1 MIEHRFVAGAPKL
14 LVPENAL
21 QSDGEFA
28 AQAVTYNVVDTYNT
42 TFSPGVFS
50 DYLSSNPLPPILW
63 GHQGSQSPTNVLGR
77 VVDWQ
82 DQPGGLLVIGQLDPN
97 NPYFDLVRGQLQNRS
112 IVGVSVGFVRKQDQP
127 SMLFDNATAIT
138 QADLPEI
145 SLVVEPS
152 VPGAQ
157 ILAIRNRAG
166 RRQQRN
172 FDVVREAER
181 IMEERSL

>member
-1 MIEHRFVAGAPKL
+1 VIEHRFVAGATKL
-14 LVPENAL
+14 LVPADAL
-21 QSDGEFA
+21 KSDGEFA
-28 AQAVTYNVVDTYNT
+28 AQAMTYNVVDTYNT
-42 TFSPGVFS
+42 TFSQGAFS

-63 GHQGSQSPTNVLGR
+63 GHQGSQSPTNVLGQ

-97 NPYFDLVRGQLQNRS
+97 NPHFDLVRGQLQSRS
-112 IVGVSVGFVRKQDQP
+112 IIGVSVGFVRKQDEP
-127 SMLFDNATAIT
+127 SLLFDGVTAIT

-157 ILAIRNRAG
+157 VLAIRNRSG
-166 RRQQRN
+166 RRQRG

-181 IMEERSL
+181 IMADRRL